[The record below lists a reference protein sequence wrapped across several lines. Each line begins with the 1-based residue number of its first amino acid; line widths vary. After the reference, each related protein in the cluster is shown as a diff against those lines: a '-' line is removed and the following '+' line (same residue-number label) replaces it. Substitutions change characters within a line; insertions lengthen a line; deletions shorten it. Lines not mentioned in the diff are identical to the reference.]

1 VPSEEFPLETEIRAS
16 SYLGGQRG
24 IWGPED
30 KKVEACVP
38 PGTLPDEG

>member
-1 VPSEEFPLETEIRAS
+1 MVPSEELPLEIEIRAG

-24 IWGPED
+24 TSGPE
-30 KKVEACVP
+30 ESGSLCA